1 MNNNLD
7 INDRILYIIDN
18 QVNGNQKKFSEL
30 IGFAPQVISNIVSGR
45 RSKPSFDVL
54 NAISSSFVDI
64 DSHWLLTG
72 NGSMLKNKI
81 GDNSIIAEP
90 TPSNRKTIDPVH
102 DIQKIPL
109 YNITATMGLIPT
121 DGTNSEHLID
131 FLSIPN
137 LPLCDGAMYA
147 MGDSMYPLLK
157 AGDIVVYKKVD
168 IDPNTIFFG
177 EIYVL
182 SIYLDSSSTMKSIKY
197 IQKSDKGEDYI
208 KLVSVNQHHS
218 DKDIPLN
225 KIAAMALVRAHIRIH
240 N

>member
-1 MNNNLD
+1 MYSILD
-7 INDRILYIIDN
+7 AFINIADN
-18 QVNGNQKKFSEL
+18 QQ
-30 IGFAPQVISNIVSGR
+30 ISITKLEQQLGA
-45 RSKPSFDVL
+45 SKGVL
-54 NAISSSFVDI
+54 SRAISKDSDI
-64 DSHWLLTG
+64 QSKWIMKLVENYPQYNTEWILTG
-72 NGSMLKNKI
+72 NGPMLKN
-81 GDNSIIAEP
+81 NRSNNNMVTEP
-90 TPSNRKTIDPVH
+90 VPSYRKTTDP
-102 DIQKIPL
+102 IQETQNIPL
-109 YNITATMGLIPT
+109 FDLTATMGLIPT

-168 IDPNTIFFG
+168 IDPSTIFFG

-197 IQKSDKGEDYI
+197 IQKSDKGDDYV

>member
-1 MNNNLD
+1 MQE
-7 INDRILYIIDN
+7 ISPIKKRILQYIDIKGLSKYQFYKDSGITRGVLDKDSGISEDN
-18 QVNGNQKKFSEL
+18 IAKF
-30 IGFAPQVISNIVSGR
+30 IAYDTNIN
-45 RSKPSFDVL
+45 FQ
-54 NAISSSFVDI
+54 
-64 DSHWLLTG
+64 WLLTG
-72 NGSMLKNKI
+72 EGPMLKNQKS
-81 GDNSIIAEP
+81 DNSVVAQP
-90 TPSNRKTIDPVH
+90 TPSNRKTTDPIH
-102 DIQKIPL
+102 DIQRIPL

-168 IDPNTIFFG
+168 IDPSTIFFG

-197 IQKSDKGEDYI
+197 IQKSDKGDDYV